1 MTQLK
6 KFAKTGLA
14 LAGAAAVS
22 PLSALAQAT
31 NANII
36 NLAPPTGST
45 FATTGNWTISRLAAA
60 GVNLILAVAGLVA
73 FFFLLY
79 GGLQW
84 ILAGGDKE
92 GTQKAQKRIT
102 AALIG
107 LVIIFSTYAIIYLAG
122 AFLGVSLT
130 NFTISNV

>member
-6 KFAKTGLA
+6 KFAKTALA
-14 LAGAAAVS
+14 LAGIAAVS
-22 PLSALAQAT
+22 PLSALAS
-31 NANII
+31 ANVI
-36 NLAPPTGST
+36 NLAPPTGSS
-45 FATTGNWTISRLAAA
+45 FATTSNWTITRLAAA
-60 GVNLILAVAGLVA
+60 GVNLILAIAGLVA

-84 ILAGGDKE
+84 IRAGGDKE

-122 AFLGVSLT
+122 AFMGVSLT
-130 NFTISNV
+130 NFTISNI

>member
-14 LAGAAAVS
+14 LIGAAAVS
-22 PLSALAQAT
+22 PLAAAAQV
-31 NANII
+31 NVI
-36 NLAPPTGST
+36 NLSPTGS
-45 FATTGNWTISRLAAA
+45 FATTGQWTISRLAAA
-60 GVNLILAVAGLVA
+60 GVNLILAMAGLVA